1 MTPTTGIG
9 DAPTQSDTC
18 RVSSRPFRTSRPT
31 HASEVDDVRYV
42 SSAVSREP
50 FGRWIGFEESFSSAI
65 SGAVRETSTRVWHR
79 CGGWESITL
88 RAQFTSRS
96 RSTLQET
103 VARRGAVASAYRFVS
118 RWGHLPPSP
127 KCLDQ
132 GVS

>member
-1 MTPTTGIG
+1 MTSGTFH
-9 DAPTQSDTC
+9 
-18 RVSSRPFRTSRPT
+18 R
-31 HASEVDDVRYV
+31 RYPESPLV
-42 SSAVSREP
+42 AGSAV
-50 FGRWIGFEESFSSAI
+50 EESFSSAI
-65 SGAVRETSTRVWHR
+65 SGAVRESSTRVWHR

-103 VARRGAVASAYRFVS
+103 VARRGAVASGYRFVS